1 MNDYTKPTGT
11 PGTPA
16 SNPERK
22 KVEKV
27 VSGTVK
33 TKKKNGMT
41 KFADVF
47 IAEDIA
53 NVKSY
58 LMGDVIIPTLKKALY
73 DLITKGTGMFIY
85 GDSRGSKTE
94 PRTGDSVSYR
104 NYSDYSRTSRPY
116 ASTARPVGGYSY
128 EDLVFE
134 SFDEADK
141 VLSQLDAIMQE
152 YHVVSVAE
160 LYESA
165 GMAANYTDHYYGWTD
180 IHTANIVPD
189 KDGWVI
195 RMPKATSIKNMK

>member
-1 MNDYTKPTGT
+1 MADYTKPTGVQGRPPVPT
-11 PGTPA
+11 
-16 SNPERK
+16 EKK

-27 VSGTVK
+27 VNGKVK
-33 TKKKNGMT
+33 TKKKNGVT

-47 IAEDIA
+47 LAEDVN

-58 LMGDVIIPTLKKALY
+58 LVGDVIIPTLKKAFY
-73 DLITKGTGMFIY
+73 DLITKGAGMFIY
-85 GDSRGSKTE
+85 GDSRGGRNDS
-94 PRTGDSVSYR
+94 RTGDSVSYR
-104 NYSDYSRTSRPY
+104 NYSDYSRNDRRYT
-116 ASTARPVGGYSY
+116 STARPVSGYSY

-134 SFDEADK
+134 SFDEADR
-141 VLSQLDAIMQE
+141 VLTQLDAIMQE

-180 IHTANIVPD
+180 IHTANVVPD
-189 KDGWVI
+189 KEGWVI

>member
-1 MNDYTKPTGT
+1 MSDYTKPTGT
-11 PGTPA
+11 PSRPA
-16 SNPERK
+16 VPAEKK

-27 VSGTVK
+27 VSGKVK
-33 TKKKNGMT
+33 TKKKGAVT

-47 IAEDIA
+47 LAEDIS
-53 NVKSY
+53 NVKNY
-58 LMGDVIIPTLKKALY
+58 LVSDVIWPTMKKAFY
-73 DLITKGTGMFIY
+73 DLITKGAGMLIY
-85 GDSRGSKTE
+85 GDRSPRSE
-94 PRTGDSVSYR
+94 SRTGDSVSYR
-104 NYSDYSRTSRPY
+104 NYSDYSKTDRRYTS
-116 ASTARPVGGYSY
+116 SARPVGGYSY
-128 EDLVFE
+128 EDLIFE
-134 SFDEADK
+134 SFDEADR
-141 VLSQLDAIMQE
+141 VLTQLDAIMQE